1 MKTPRQTSR
10 RQQTP
15 RRKQTLRRKPTS
27 RRRKQTSR
35 RKQTPR
41 RLRGGMN
48 TPTKAV
54 LVVGTVALATYA
66 ANKYYE
72 PTEQQKTEEKF
83 KKNEAKRQQCQAKVR
98 THLDSVH
105 LDSVAEL
112 DHPKKVILVL
122 DSKKNNDS
130 RDVINQLEPNNTLK
144 QIWDRRDFVKYE
156 YDSTIYIDLLTGIN
170 SFDNLLKVASIIKAH
185 GGLNLIL
192 LVFEDDFNPRN
203 SFSFKLVQEVFAL
216 VPVVVVRT
224 NAVLTNFGDV
234 DHSDRTDFSKLQINF
249 KAETR
254 GRYKQNDLSTLL
266 NVEELKDLVDQHG
279 QEKTHLIENN
289 IVDFATEYMNCT

>member
-1 MKTPRQTSR
+1 MNKT
-10 RQQTP
+10 
-15 RRKQTLRRKPTS
+15 
-27 RRRKQTSR
+27 
-35 RKQTPR
+35 
-41 RLRGGMN
+41 N
-48 TPTKAV
+48 KAA
-54 LVVGTVALATYA
+54 LGIGTVALAAYSTQ
-66 ANKYYE
+66 KYFE
-72 PTEQQKTEEKF
+72 PTEQQKTAEKM
-83 KKNEAKRQQCQAKVR
+83 KKNEAKRQQCQARVQ
-98 THLDSVH
+98 THLG
-105 LDSVAEL
+105 SVAEL
-112 DHPKKVILVL
+112 DNPKKVILVL

-144 QIWDRRDFVKYE
+144 QIWDSGDFVKYE

-254 GRYKQNDLSTLL
+254 GRYKQNDLSTLH
-266 NVEELKDLVDQHG
+266 NVEELKNLVFEHG